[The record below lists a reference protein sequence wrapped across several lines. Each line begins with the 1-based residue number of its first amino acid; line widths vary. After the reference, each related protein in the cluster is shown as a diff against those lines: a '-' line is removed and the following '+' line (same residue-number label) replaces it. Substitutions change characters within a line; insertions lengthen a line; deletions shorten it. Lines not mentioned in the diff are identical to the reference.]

1 MARRSGRRPGES
13 GTREA
18 ILAAAGRQFAERGYD
33 RTSLRSI
40 AAEAGVDPALVAY
53 FFDSKQQL
61 FVDVTELPFAPEEVV
76 PTVFAGD
83 RARLGQRLATFL
95 LTALAQPEVQRRMTG
110 LVRAAASE
118 PAAAEMVRE
127 LISTRVVTPII
138 EALDVPDAPL
148 RANLLGS
155 QVDRPGDGPARHRP
169 RADSRQLPADAAR
182 GGDRPQPAALPD
194 RAAGRRTACERWS
207 ELRIRLSVAL
217 DLAVVVGVGQRMPR
231 DRLRRSRRW
240 RGAPRHGSGLHA
252 SDSATVVPNGRS
264 TGCS

>member
-95 LTALAQPEVQRRMTG
+95 LTALASPIQRRMTG

-138 EALDVPDAPL
+138 EALDGHDAALRRQPARLPD
-148 RANLLGS
+148 R
-155 QVDRPGDGPARHRP
+155 RPRDGPAHHRP
-169 RADSRQLPADAAR
+169 RT
-182 GGDRPQPAALPD
+182 DRV
-194 RAAGRRTACERWS
+194 RAG
-207 ELRIRLSVAL
+207 
-217 DLAVVVGVGQRMPR
+217 
-231 DRLRRSRRW
+231 
-240 RGAPRHGSGLHA
+240 
-252 SDSATVVPNGRS
+252 
-264 TGCS
+264 